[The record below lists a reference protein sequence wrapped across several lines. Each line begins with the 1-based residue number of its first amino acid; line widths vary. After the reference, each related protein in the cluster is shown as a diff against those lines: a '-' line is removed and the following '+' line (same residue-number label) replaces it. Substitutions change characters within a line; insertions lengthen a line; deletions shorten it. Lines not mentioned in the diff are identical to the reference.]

1 MVAPQAGTRQRPPPH
16 GPSVSRPTSRRVRGG
31 AHMPVLATPTAR
43 WHTPYAPPP
52 RRFHNHTDLIDYGRA
67 GQACAREMP
76 TKSDFPP
83 LLPEGLHTKVLDDLQ
98 SLCVDAFPLSSSR
111 PRLMNGLR
119 TLVRNLDGIGV
130 HADLWIDGSFVT
142 AKLNPEDIDV
152 VLCFGGQEELTVTQ
166 YQFLRRLLRAQ
177 STAQANYA
185 RLHYGCDF
193 YIAPEARPAYW
204 LRWYGHDRKD
214 NPKGI
219 VIVRINGG
227 AR

>member
-1 MVAPQAGTRQRPPPH
+1 MVAAQAGTRRHPPH
-16 GPSVSRPTSRRVRGG
+16 GPSASRPTSRRVGRG
-31 AHMPVLATPTAR
+31 AYTLVPATSTTR
-43 WHTPYAPPP
+43 WPTPYAPP
-52 RRFHNHTDLIDYGRA
+52 RGRFHSYTDLIDHGPA
-67 GQACAREMP
+67 EHACAREMP
-76 TKSDFPP
+76 TKSEFPP
-83 LLPEGLHTKVLDDLQ
+83 LLPEGLHSKVLDDLQ

-119 TLVRNLDGIGV
+119 TLVRNLAGTGV
-130 HADLWIDGSFVT
+130 HADLWVDGSFVT

-152 VLCFGGQEELTVTQ
+152 VLCFGDQEELTETQ
-166 YQFLRRLLRAQ
+166 HQFLRRLRSQ
-177 STAQANYA
+177 STTQANYA

-193 YIAPEARPAYW
+193 YVAPQSGRAYW